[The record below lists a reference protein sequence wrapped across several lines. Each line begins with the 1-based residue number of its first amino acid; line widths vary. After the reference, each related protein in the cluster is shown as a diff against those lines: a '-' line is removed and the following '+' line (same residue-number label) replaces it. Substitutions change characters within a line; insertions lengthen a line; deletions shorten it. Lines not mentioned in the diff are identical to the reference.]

1 MNILENTASIELII
15 AVIIGLL
22 TVYLTKV
29 LIMNYYL
36 KKTNE
41 SNPYENLSFMIFL
54 SGSIFSVSYIVFG
67 IMEPLSASI
76 KILGVSNLTNL
87 DLSLEIVK
95 YLAMFL
101 VFGYTFSAII
111 IYTSFKLFSI
121 LTDKV
126 DEYDEISK
134 NNIGVALLISV
145 LLIVI
150 AMFAKNPFIVF
161 VESFIP
167 YPDLPS
173 IF

>member
-134 NNIGVALLISV
+134 NNIGVALLISI

>member
-76 KILGVSNLTNL
+76 KILGVSNLANL

-145 LLIVI
+145 L
-150 AMFAKNPFIVF
+150 F
-161 VESFIP
+161 
-167 YPDLPS
+167 
-173 IF
+173 

>member
-1 MNILENTASIELII
+1 MNILDNTASIELII

-41 SNPYENLSFMIFL
+41 LNPYENLSFMIFL

-76 KILGVSNLTNL
+76 KILGASNFTNL
-87 DLSLEIVK
+87 DLSLGIVK

-134 NNIGVALLISV
+134 NNIGVALLISI

-167 YPDLPS
+167 YPALPS